1 MGASK
6 DSRFFFQ
13 TVFVY
18 FSCWVNNIFFLF
30 LLIFVHLNKDKE
42 IQRKPIFS
50 VLYNRL
56 TYLIFFFFEVFSE
69 CIFFGNF
76 FSLLLISFSSLNAQS
91 VQNIKHSVFVFQT
104 KAFLYKFQKLAL
116 KRSKNKKK
124 EKNGPIIF
132 AG

>member
-1 MGASK
+1 M
-6 DSRFFFQ
+6 
-13 TVFVY
+13 
-18 FSCWVNNIFFLF
+18 F

-56 TYLIFFFFEVFSE
+56 TYLIFFFLKFFSE
-69 CIFFGNF
+69 CIFLGNF